1 VQKMSWNSI
10 VTLIMMAAIIVL
22 LFRGVSS
29 PGVIFSVIPI
39 IACLIMGFGPTQI
52 NVFIGDG
59 LKSISGTLFLM
70 VFAVLYF
77 GMLHEA
83 GVFQALIRLVIR
95 FLGNSVVGTMWATAM
110 IGVLTQLDG
119 SGATTALCTIP
130 TMRPIYEKQKIRPE
144 ALLLVESLASG
155 VLCLL
160 PWAPGLCEAAAYVGV
175 EVYDVFL
182 WLVPLF
188 IFSIAALFVLC
199 IPLAMFEKRRG
210 AGMSPEEFEQMKLEL
225 HKPLAFPLG
234 KGVAIF
240 DGIVTLV
247 LMASLLGGWVK
258 TNFAFGLAYGILL
271 IANFRDIKKQRD
283 YVKKQA
289 PMALELAFTML
300 GVGVLVGV
308 NQGTGAM
315 GELASWIVANT
326 SSGFLAHLPVI
337 LCLFSMPLSITIGGS
352 KNSVVLPAIIPMV
365 ASFGFAP
372 VQVLG
377 AVFAT
382 GVISANLSLFNA
394 APYLALGLAGVE
406 MKDHLKYSLLP
417 VYGFSLLMILFLV
430 VTGMLPL

>member
-1 VQKMSWNSI
+1 MQKMSWNSI

-52 NVFIGDG
+52 NGFIGDG

>member
-1 VQKMSWNSI
+1 
-10 VTLIMMAAIIVL
+10 MMAAIIVL

-52 NVFIGDG
+52 NGFIGDG

>member
-1 VQKMSWNSI
+1 MSWNSI
-10 VTLIMMAAIIVL
+10 ITLIMMAAIIVL
-22 LFRGVSS
+22 LFRGISS
-29 PGVIFSVIPI
+29 PGVIFSVVPI
-39 IACLIMGFGPTQI
+39 TACLIMGFSPAQI
-52 NVFIGDG
+52 NGFIGDG

-77 GMLHEA
+77 GILHEA

-95 FLGNSVVGTMWATAM
+95 FLGNSVVGTMWATAL

-155 VLCLL
+155 ILCLL

-182 WLVPLF
+182 WLVPLL
-188 IFSIAALFVLC
+188 IFSLAALFILC
-199 IPLAMFEKRRG
+199 IPLAIFEKRRG
-210 AGMSPEEFEQMKLEL
+210 AGMSQSEFDEMKQEI
-225 HKPLAFPLG
+225 HKPLYFPMG
-234 KGVAIF
+234 KWVAIL

-247 LMASLLGGWVK
+247 LMVSLLGGWIK
-258 TNFAFGLAYGILL
+258 TNFAFGLAYGVLL
-271 IANFRDIKKQRD
+271 VVNFRDIKKQRD

-289 PMALELAFTML
+289 PMALEMAFTML

-315 GELASWIVANT
+315 GELASWMVANT
-326 SSGFLAHLPVI
+326 STAFLAHLPVI
-337 LCLFSMPLSITIGGS
+337 LCLFSMLLSITIGGA
-352 KNSVVLPAIIPMV
+352 KNSVVLPAVIPMV
-365 ASFGFAP
+365 VSFGFTP
-372 VQVLG
+372 IQVLG

-406 MKDHLKYSLLP
+406 MRDHLKYSLLP
-417 VYGFSLLMILFLV
+417 VYGFSVLMTLFLV